1 MATKELM
8 ECLVASLTPQN
19 IGLAHSKYRANE
31 HKVKLAYALSSAVDI
46 HQNNC

>member
-8 ECLVASLTPQN
+8 GCLVASLTPQH

-31 HKVKLAYALSSAVDI
+31 HKVKLARILSSAADI
-46 HQNNC
+46 HQDNC